1 MNLTSTSAARPLAR
15 GVGDLTSAETPVWV
29 LLAGV
34 GAMAFSV
41 LILEVA
47 LLRVF
52 SVMLS
57 YHFVFAIV
65 SIAVFSLGFGG
76 MFAVK
81 WHRRWPRLRFPLTA
95 SFYAAAIV
103 ALSIA
108 VIKGPALLPRLS
120 LRIALG
126 LMTSLASIPFF
137 LAGLTLATLYRMIP
151 RQSSL
156 LYAADLLGAAAG
168 AVAVVALLNLMGGPG
183 ALAVAA
189 VAASLSAL
197 LMSAGSPRGLKSALI
212 VLAVSVAGL
221 VAVRLAPEAAEVAVG
236 WDPDKDMYRYFSNPA
251 DRPAIVERRWSAF
264 GRTDLVRS
272 ALSPDEMGLF
282 VDGAAGS
289 NMYNLQALLAD
300 PGERG
305 TLLAGFGEFF
315 ELQFLRDEEK
325 DNALIIGPGGGRDVL
340 VALVGGVRDI
350 IAVEV
355 NPDVVALVRKYEDF
369 NGGLYTRTPQ
379 VRVVVDEGRRYLRSS
394 PTPYDLI
401 MLALPVTKSSRSVEG
416 YSLTEN
422 YLFTVDSFED
432 YLRKLTPDGRLVIVA
447 HDDLEIYRLTVL
459 ATQAFHRLGVS
470 QADAMKHL
478 YTLSSGHMPTIVVKR
493 SAYTREEADLRH
505 QKIHTLGFD
514 RGNFFVPYVRQVTQR
529 VDEKLDPSL
538 QWRMFDYVMVALA
551 DGTIRTEQLVNA
563 AVYDVSAVTDDRPF
577 FYKFERGLPFP
588 FGGLSALIVLFF
600 AAMVALVFAGRR
612 SVHNRP
618 GTLVRFVVAAP
629 GARLFVAVFAALGVG
644 FMLVEVALFQKLM
657 LLIGNPVQSLTT
669 LLFAL
674 LLGSG
679 IGSWINAHF
688 KKRLEIVVAVSSLAA
703 AVLIALSAVLVPR
716 LPPLPDAGRLAWL
729 LLIPLGVS
737 LGFAF
742 PLTVR
747 LLRDTGFEG
756 TIPWMWGINGV
767 GSLVGSALA
776 MVLGILA
783 GFSFALYLGAG
794 LYVGVA
800 VLQLALRRRLARV
813 ALIAAEGE

>member
-1 MNLTSTSAARPLAR
+1 VT
-15 GVGDLTSAETPVWV
+15 TPAWV

-34 GAMAFSV
+34 SVMAFSV
-41 LILEVA
+41 LTLEVV

-57 YHFVFAIV
+57 YHFVFAVV
-65 SIAVFSLGFGG
+65 SIAIFSLGAGG
-76 MFAVK
+76 IFAVK
-81 WHRRWPRLRFPLTA
+81 WHRRWPRLRFPVTA
-95 SFYAAAIV
+95 SLYAAAIV

-120 LRIALG
+120 LRIALV
-126 LMTSLASIPFF
+126 LMTCLASIPFF
-137 LAGLTLATLYRMIP
+137 FAGLTLATLFRMVP
-151 RQSSL
+151 GRASQ
-156 LYAADLLGAAAG
+156 LYAADLLGAAGG
-168 AVAVVALLNLMGGPG
+168 AVAVVALLNRMGGPG
-183 ALAVAA
+183 ALAVSA

-197 LMSAGSPRGLKSALI
+197 LMSAGSPRSLKAALMVLGL
-212 VLAVSVAGL
+212 SVAGL
-221 VAVRLAPEAAEVAVG
+221 LTVRLAPENTEIAVR

-251 DRPAIVERRWSAF
+251 GRAVVVERRWSAF

-272 ALSPDEMGLF
+272 ALSPNEMSLF

-289 NMYNLQALLAD
+289 NMYNLQALMAD
-300 PGERG
+300 PNERRA
-305 TLLAGFGEFF
+305 LLAGFGQFF
-315 ELQFLRDEEK
+315 ELQFLRDEDK

-340 VALVGGVRDI
+340 VALFGGLRDI
-350 IAVEV
+350 TAVEV
-355 NPDVVALVRKYEDF
+355 NPDVVALVKKYEEF

-401 MLALPVTKSSRSVEG
+401 LLALPVTKSSRSIEG

-432 YLRKLTPDGRLVIVA
+432 YLGKLTPDGRLVIVA
-447 HDDLEIYRLTVL
+447 HDDLEIYRITVL
-459 ATQAFHRLGVS
+459 AAEAFGRLGIS
-470 QADAMKHL
+470 QAEAMKHL
-478 YTLSSGHMPTIVVKR
+478 YTLSTGHMPTMVIKR
-493 SAYTREEADLRH
+493 SEYTREEADLRH
-505 QKIHTLGFD
+505 ERIHALGFD
-514 RGNFFVPYVRQVTQR
+514 RGNFFVPFVRQVTQR

-551 DGTIRTEQLVNA
+551 EGTIRTGELVKA
-563 AVYDVSAVTDDRPF
+563 AVYDISAVTDDRPF

-588 FGGLSALIVLFF
+588 FGGLMALIVLFS
-600 AAMVALVFAGRR
+600 AAVGALVLVGRR
-612 SVHNRP
+612 GTPDRR
-618 GTLVRFVVAAP
+618 GTLIPFVAAVP
-629 GARLFVAVFAALGVG
+629 GAKLLVAVFAALGVA

-657 LLIGNPVQSLTT
+657 LLIGQPVQSLTT

-679 IGSWINAHF
+679 VGSGISAHF
-688 KKRLEIVVAVSSLAA
+688 KKRLETVVAVSSFLAA
-703 AVLIALSAVLVPR
+703 ALITLSAVLVPR

-729 LLIPLGVS
+729 LLLPLGVS

-742 PLTVR
+742 PLSVR
-747 LLRDTGFEG
+747 LLRAAGSEDV
-756 TIPWMWGINGV
+756 IPWMWGINGV

-776 MVLGILA
+776 MVLGILV

-800 VLQLALRRRLARV
+800 VLQLALRRRLARARLV
-813 ALIAAEGE
+813 TVTGSVR